1 MKNHLALKKRNLF
14 PVLLISFCLMAFSS
28 CVSLLPTYNA
38 QLAEEIVT
46 ANKAVDKFYLT
57 MLEIKTDNDG
67 RSFDKF
73 APQYINIEVELNALL
88 NKNKVRPLNAN
99 STRICEITLQLWVK
113 YKQEHKTKNTLSD
126 GLIQLNRKTFTDLF
140 YAMQVAEKAKDMTSV
155 TAP

>member
-1 MKNHLALKKRNLF
+1 MNNQLKINRRKLF
-14 PVLLISFCLMAFSS
+14 PVLLISLCLAAFSS

-46 ANKAVDKFYLT
+46 TNKAVDKFYLT
-57 MLEIKTDNDG
+57 MLEVKTDDNG

-73 APQYINIEVELNALL
+73 ATQYINIEVELNALL

-140 YAMQVAEKAKDMTSV
+140 YAMQVAEKAKDMNMVAT
-155 TAP
+155 P